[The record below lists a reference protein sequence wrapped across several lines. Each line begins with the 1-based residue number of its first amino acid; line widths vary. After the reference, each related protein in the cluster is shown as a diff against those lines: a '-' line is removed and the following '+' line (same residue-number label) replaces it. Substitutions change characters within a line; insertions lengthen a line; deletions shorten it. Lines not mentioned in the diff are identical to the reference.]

1 MGGVTSVLGP
11 TPSVVVILWGVVV
24 VGGVIGPTHKVVGFA
39 IEGCSPYTNLLFIFP
54 ISRIKTFCTRT
65 STVVVA
71 VVVVVMW

>member
-1 MGGVTSVLGP
+1 M
-11 TPSVVVILWGVVV
+11 
-24 VGGVIGPTHKVVGFA
+24 GGVIGSTHKVVGFA
-39 IEGCSPYTNLLFIFP
+39 IEGCSPYDNLLFVFP